1 LNLLQASLRLRLLF
15 ENLFQE
21 AGNTKEPNS
30 RRREIEEMQ

>member
-15 ENLFQE
+15 ENLFQ